1 MRVFSSPSHRRR
13 REAAWEFLSGFP
25 PGAPVLVVGASRRA
39 ADEWFREWPELP
51 QRGAAFGIFR
61 FSLIELA
68 ARLAADELV
77 DTARV
82 WGTDLASRALAARAA
97 YEVRREGGL
106 GYLEPVAD
114 FAGFVRQLAG
124 TLDELRG
131 YQPSLE
137 AMQAPGRSGPDLARL
152 ARTYEHLLES
162 SALADGARAL
172 EAAIE
177 EVPRAAWLEPIQGL
191 LLLDVELERPRAAEL
206 ILALAAR
213 LPRTLAVVPEGD
225 LATLESLGGAAESQ
239 PAGEDELGR
248 LQTYLFSEES
258 PPQAPAQGQVTFFS
272 APGEER
278 ECTEIVRQV
287 LQEVRRG
294 RPLDQLAVLLPAA
307 AVYAAPLER
316 ALARA
321 QVPVYYSHGTRRPHP
336 GGRAFLALLD
346 CAAERLSALRFAEY
360 LGLAEVPEPA
370 PDGSPPTGRNF
381 TALPEDESLGP
392 LASSPSESTPAPG
405 QTLRSPR
412 AWERLLTEAAVIQGA
427 DRWERRLAGLEAE
440 YRLNLENLE
449 PDSARAATLAQ
460 DLAHLAQLK
469 AFALPLIQELD
480 SWRRTPQRWSV
491 WLERLQRLAPMALQN
506 PDRVLSTL
514 ASLAPLGEVGPVGLE
529 EVRQV
534 LTAPLADLTERPP
547 ATRYGRLFVGKP
559 EDARGRS
566 FQVVFVPGL
575 GERVFPPR
583 LLEDPLLLDEI
594 RQQIDPRLPTNSQRA
609 ERERLRLRLAVGAA
623 EERLVLSY
631 SRLELAGK
639 GRPKVPSFYA
649 LDVLRATR
657 GEIPPTDLLEHE
669 ARDAVGARLAWPAPA
684 RPELAVDDLEHDL
697 ASLSHLLSRS
707 GRGRARYLFDLN
719 RHLHRALRAHWKRW
733 DRRWRDSDGL
743 TQKSPLLEALHP
755 HRRPYS
761 ATTLQLLADCPY
773 RFWLQA
779 AYRLEK
785 REPVVPLEEMDPLT
799 RGSLFHRVFADLV
812 WAVKGQ
818 RPERADELFPLL
830 EETLARLSDEF
841 REVLYPAV
849 NRVWDEEIRR
859 MRVDLRVW
867 LGHFVEELADWEPI
881 HAELGFGVPTD
892 AEHDPASRPDPVR
905 LPSGYLLRGSIDLLE
920 RHRTTG
926 ELRVTD
932 FKTGKNHVEDPHA
945 RVYGGRLLQPVLY
958 GLVAEELLGTP
969 VGGGRLFFCTSRGKF
984 SQHHVQLDAETRRLG
999 GEVLRSLETLL
1010 AFPKL
1015 VAAPRA
1021 GICQW
1026 CDYKAVCGPDE
1037 AVRTGRKPG
1046 VSELEQLRSLP

>member
-13 REAAWEFLSGFP
+13 REAAWEFLAGFP
-25 PGAPVLVVGASRRA
+25 PTAPVLVVGASRRA
-39 ADEWFREWPELP
+39 ADEWFREWPALP
-51 QRGAAFGIFR
+51 ARGAAFGIFR

-82 WGTDLASRALAARAA
+82 WGTDLSSRALAARAA
-97 YEVRREGGL
+97 WEVRQEGAL
-106 GYLEPVAD
+106 DYLEPVAD
-114 FAGFVRQLAG
+114 FAGFVRQLAQ

-131 YQPSLE
+131 YQPSAE
-137 AMQAPGRSGPDLARL
+137 AMRAPGRSGPDLARL
-152 ARTYEHLLES
+152 ARVYEHLLEA

-172 EAAIE
+172 EAATE

-191 LLLDVELERPRAAEL
+191 LLLDVELDRPKAAEF
-206 ILALAAR
+206 IQALTRRVPQA
-213 LPRTLAVVPEGD
+213 LAVVPTGD
-225 LATLESLGGAAESQ
+225 LATLEALPGPSETG
-239 PAGEDELGR
+239 PAGADELGR
-248 LQTYLFSEES
+248 LQTFLFSEET
-258 PPQAPAQGQVTFFS
+258 PPKAPSQGQVTFFS

-278 ECTEIVRQV
+278 ECTEIVRLV
-287 LQEVRRG
+287 LEEVRRG

-316 ALARA
+316 ALTRA
-321 QVPVYYSHGTRRPHP
+321 QVPVYQSHGTRRPHP
-336 GGRAFLALLD
+336 TGRAFLALLD

-360 LGLAEVPEPA
+360 LALAEVPEPA
-370 PDGSPPTGRNF
+370 ADGSPPAGRSF
-381 TALPEDESLGP
+381 TALPEDESLGA
-392 LASSPSESTPAPG
+392 LASAPPDSPPQSG
-405 QTLRSPR
+405 QTLLSPR

-427 DRWERRLAGLEAE
+427 DRWERRLQGLEAE
-440 YRLNLENLE
+440 FRLKLETIE
-449 PDSARAATLAQ
+449 PESARAATVHQ
-460 DLAHLAQLK
+460 DLEHLARLR
-469 AFALPLIQELD
+469 AFALPLIEELD
-480 SWRRTPQRWSV
+480 SWRTTPQRWSV
-491 WLERLQRLAPMALQN
+491 WLERLERLAPMALQG
-506 PDRVLSTL
+506 PERVLATL
-514 ASLAPLGEVGPVGLE
+514 ASLRPLGEVGPVGLE

-547 ATRYGRLFVGKP
+547 AHRYGRLFVGRP

-566 FQVVFVPGL
+566 FQVVFVPGM

-657 GEIPPTDLLEHE
+657 GEIPPTQQLEEE
-669 ARDAVGARLAWPAPA
+669 ARQAVGARLAWPAPQE
-684 RPELAVDDLEHDL
+684 PERALDDLEHDL
-697 ASLSHLLSRS
+697 ASLARLLGAS
-707 GRGRARYLFDLN
+707 GKGRARYLFELN
-719 RHLHRALRAHWKRW
+719 RHLPRALRAHY
-733 DRRWRDSDGL
+733 RRWETRWGGSDGV

-755 HRRPYS
+755 KKKPYS

-773 RFWLQA
+773 RFWLQV

-799 RGSLFHRVFADLV
+799 RGSLFHRVVAELI
-812 WAVKGQ
+812 WAVRGQ

-830 EETLARLSDEF
+830 ERTLEALSDEF
-841 REVLYPAV
+841 REVVYPAV

-867 LGHFVEELADWEPI
+867 LGHFVEELAEWEPI

-892 AEHDPASRPDPVR
+892 GEHDPASRPDPVR
-905 LPSGYLLRGSIDLLE
+905 LPAGYLLRGSIDLLE
-920 RHRTTG
+920 RHRTSG

-932 FKTGKNHVEDPHA
+932 FKTGKNHIDDAQA

-958 GLVAEELLGTP
+958 GLVAEEMLGTP
-969 VGGGRLFFCTSRGKF
+969 VSGGRLFFCTSRGKF
-984 SQHHVQLDAETRRLG
+984 SQHHVRLDAETRRLG
-999 GEVLRSLETLL
+999 GEVLQSLERVL
-1010 AFPKL
+1010 AVPKL
-1015 VAAPRA
+1015 VAAPRQ

-1026 CDYKAVCGPDE
+1026 CDFKSVCGPDE
-1037 AVRTGRKPG
+1037 ALRTGRKPG
-1046 VSELEQLRSLP
+1046 VTELEHLRSLQ